1 MLSIIVF
8 IKVLLSTISN
18 GNLNERSAVWSEII
32 GVISKSDE
40 RTAHET
46 ETEMMRHRAKIVRF
60 KTKMMRFRT

>member
-18 GNLNERSAVWSEII
+18 GNLNESSAVWSEII

-40 RTAHET
+40 RAAHET

>member
-18 GNLNERSAVWSEII
+18 GNLTERSAVWSEII

-40 RTAHET
+40 RAAHET
-46 ETEMMRHRAKIVRF
+46 ETKMMRQRAKIVRF